1 MVSPSSRRLNLMV
14 PCDAG
19 WDGPIWIS
27 MTSLAPRSVSSNR
40 SGMRDPGVC
49 GMSAALPRIPRVA
62 DGIALRHERLP
73 LVHRVVL
80 AQRVTLE
87 LRIHEDAP
95 QVGMADEADAEAGP
109 PLALRPQRRLP
120 QRRDARDARVVAGD
134 RRLHAQAMVLRQAVQ
149 VVDDLE
155 ARLASQVVDRRQIR
169 QSVEAEHRV
178 VAQRAQAVEHVL
190 AREDDDGRAAR
201 LLRGP
206 RPG

>member
-1 MVSPSSRRLNLMV
+1 MSRMVSPSSRRLNLMV

-40 SGMRDPGVC
+40 SGMREPGVC
-49 GMSAALPRIPRVA
+49 GLSAALPRDPRAA

-73 LVHRVVL
+73 LVHRVVI

-95 QVGMADEADAEAGP
+95 QVGMADESDAEEVP
-109 PLALRPQRRLP
+109 HLALRPQGRLP

-134 RRLHAQAMVLRQAVQ
+134 GCLHAQAMVLGQAVQ
-149 VVDDLE
+149 LVDDLE
-155 ARLASQVVDRRQIR
+155 ARLASQVVDRRQVR
-169 QSVEAEHRV
+169 HRV
-178 VAQRAQAVEHVL
+178 
-190 AREDDDGRAAR
+190 AAD
-201 LLRGP
+201 
-206 RPG
+206 